1 MQESLDVASLEFA
14 PVTVLPPIRYR
25 TYVAAPVEEV
35 FNAAATADGWNA
47 WFTTAAHID
56 QAAGGHYFFR
66 WVDFGA
72 DLVNLEISGR
82 VLAYEPPT
90 RFQFEWPSG
99 ADLTTVSLEIE
110 PHGEGAIL
118 TVHEVGYTGSRQQME
133 ACLDCACGWGEALT
147 LLKFFIEQGA
157 TYTPPSPPSE
167 MS

>member
-1 MQESLDVASLEFA
+1 MSG
-14 PVTVLPPIRYR
+14 LPPIRHR
-25 TYVAAPVEEV
+25 TYVAAPTEEV
-35 FNAAATADGWNA
+35 FRVAATADGWNA

-56 QAAGGHYFFR
+56 QVPGGHYSFR

-82 VLAYEPPT
+82 VLTYDPPS
-90 RFQFEWPSG
+90 RFQFEWASG
-99 ADLTTVSLEIE
+99 ADRTTVSLEIE
-110 PHGEGAIL
+110 PCGEGATV
-118 TVHEVGYTGSRQQME
+118 TVHEEGYTASRQQVE

-157 TYTPPSPPSE
+157 TYTPPPGPPSE